1 MATTSSAPR
10 PSARRLTET
19 NARILR
25 PAAIG
30 VALLA
35 NLAYVLVLT
44 YVAGYDLRTPA
55 ALGRPAQSI
64 VISVVIA
71 ASVVPALLGWGLLE
85 LLELLER
92 FVPRRATAIWEALT
106 ALVFVASLPF
116 NGAGVTTSDQLLLA
130 LMHLIVAA
138 AVIPAFVITS
148 LRRS

>member
-1 MATTSSAPR
+1 VAATSTAPR
-10 PSARRLTET
+10 PSARCLTET
-19 NARILR
+19 SARVLR

-30 VALLA
+30 IALLA

-55 ALGRPAQSI
+55 VFGRPAQSI
-64 VISVVIA
+64 LISVVTA

-85 LLELLER
+85 LLER
-92 FVPRRATAIWEALT
+92 FVPRRATVIWEVLT

-116 NGAGVTTSDQLLLA
+116 NGAGVTESDQLLLA
-130 LMHLIVAA
+130 LMHLIVGA

>member
-19 NARILR
+19 PARVLR

-30 VALLA
+30 IALLA

-44 YVAGYDLRTPA
+44 EVAGYDLRTPA
-55 ALGRPAQSI
+55 MFGRPAQSI
-64 VISVVIA
+64 LISAVIA

-85 LLELLER
+85 LLER
-92 FVPRRATAIWEALT
+92 FVPRRATVIWEALT
-106 ALVFVASLPF
+106 ALVLVASLPY
-116 NGAGVTTSDQLLLA
+116 NGAGITTSDQLLLA
-130 LMHLIVAA
+130 LMHLIVGA
-138 AVIPAFVITS
+138 AVIPAFVNTS